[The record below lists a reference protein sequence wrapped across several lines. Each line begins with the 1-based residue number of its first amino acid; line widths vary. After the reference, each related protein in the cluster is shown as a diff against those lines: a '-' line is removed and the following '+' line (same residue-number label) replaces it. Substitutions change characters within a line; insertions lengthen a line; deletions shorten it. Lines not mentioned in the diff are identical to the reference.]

1 MALYSVAA
9 VLISYGAVLGRIGPL
24 ELLIMG
30 LVEIV
35 GYNLNQAIYY
45 EVVRIFEFGGST
57 AIHTFGAYFGLTVS
71 IIIGKLVASKSKP

>member
-1 MALYSVAA
+1 MASYSVAS
-9 VLISYGAVLGRIGPL
+9 VLISFGAVLGRVGPL

-35 GYNLNQAIYY
+35 AYTLNEVLVY
-45 EVVRIFEFGGST
+45 EVIGIYDVGGST

-71 IIIGKLVASKSKP
+71 LIIGKIAPPKSKP